1 MRHEEL
7 SEALWAHHIS
17 RHCATKVTPFE
28 VVYGQEIILLIEVKM
43 LAYRLSMQ
51 NKLSVVDYDNLI
63 MDNIDEVT
71 DKRLQDLKEIEKDKI
86 WVAKPYN
93 KKVKQKFFQVSDLG
107 WKIIL
112 PVPAKGHKFGK
123 CSLSSEGPY
132 KIVKVITENS
142 YLSEK
147 NCEVIVF
154 LEISK
159 GDIWRN
165 TTQVCMRM
173 LE

>member
-1 MRHEEL
+1 MWHEEL

-86 WVAKPYN
+86 
-93 KKVKQKFFQVSDLG
+93 
-107 WKIIL
+107 
-112 PVPAKGHKFGK
+112 
-123 CSLSSEGPY
+123 
-132 KIVKVITENS
+132 
-142 YLSEK
+142 
-147 NCEVIVF
+147 
-154 LEISK
+154 
-159 GDIWRN
+159 
-165 TTQVCMRM
+165 
-173 LE
+173 